1 MHVIVVII
9 GVLCLIVVVV
19 LIGVMFDQVDWHLSV
34 GSEIIV
40 VKVWPWAE
48 SLRIRS
54 TLVVEF
60 PLSTLGD
67 CVTWNFTVVTCNLRC
82 RSVLVLRV

>member
-1 MHVIVVII
+1 MRVIVVIV
-9 GVLCLIVVVV
+9 GVLCLIVVIV

-34 GSEIIV
+34 GSEIVV

-54 TLVVEF
+54 TSVVVF
-60 PLSTLGD
+60 PLSTLVD
-67 CVTWNFTVVTCNLRC
+67 CVTRNFTVITCSLCC